1 MKEHRIYLVG
11 AGPGDPGLIT
21 LRAMQAIKDADVV
34 LYDQRVHPLYL
45 HLAYEKAI
53 LVYCGKTE
61 DHGAMDQED
70 MLWEMK
76 RWAELG
82 KNVVR
87 LKGGDPTVF
96 DRIGEEMD
104 FLADHELDY
113 VVVPGLTSASTAALY
128 AGTSVTQQGIAE
140 KLFLCTTQG
149 ELDKLAEEDFVSHL
163 NGGTVTVYMGLA
175 ELPRLLTLLSE
186 QGISPEIPIAI
197 IQWGTWGRQRKVV
210 STLAEIATKVMEAGL
225 QDPTMILIGEV
236 AHKGESPGWFEK
248 LTHFGEVA
256 LYITDD
262 RIEYGVLAGESFA
275 GMDVYPFYL
284 GNARDGRFDEV
295 DTRVMTEWDFTHLI
309 FKKPELEGF
318 FKQECS
324 RLGIPFNCEK
334 LEKRVVDDYIKP
346 GEL

>member
-1 MKEHRIYLVG
+1 MKDHRVYLVG

-21 LRAMQAIKDADVV
+21 LRGKQVIKDADVV
-34 LYDQRVHPLYL
+34 LYDQQVHPLYL

-61 DHGAMDQED
+61 DHEAMTLED
-70 MLWEMK
+70 MLWEIK

-82 KNVVR
+82 KKVVR
-87 LKGGDPTVF
+87 LKGGDAAVF

-104 FLADHELDY
+104 FLEDHEIDY

-128 AGTSVTQQGIAE
+128 AGTSLTRQGIAE
-140 KLFLCTTQG
+140 KLFLCTAWG
-149 ELDKLAEEDFVSHL
+149 DVDKLAREKFASHL
-163 NGGTVTVYMGLA
+163 ECGTVTVYLGLS
-175 ELPRLLTLLSE
+175 ELPRLLTLLSD
-186 QGISPEIPIAI
+186 QGISARIPIAI
-197 IQWGTWGRQRKVV
+197 VQWGTWGRQKKVV
-210 STLAEIATKVMEAGL
+210 STLAEIATKVEEMDL
-225 QDPTMILIGEV
+225 KDPAMILIGDV
-236 AHKGESPGWFEK
+236 IDKGEGRGWFEK
-248 LTHFGEVA
+248 LPHFGEVA
-256 LYITDD
+256 LYVTDD
-262 RIEYGVLAGESFA
+262 RIEYGVLAGESFT

-318 FKQECS
+318 FKEECS

-334 LEKRVVDDYIKP
+334 LEKRLVDDYIKP